1 MGWSLRKLERNV
13 VEIAIDLDR
22 NKDWEQWVLLRS
34 DVHHDNPKC
43 NQDLE
48 RKHLDE
54 AIEYDAPIIDNGDL
68 FCAMQGKWD
77 KRADKNALRE
87 EHRGSNYFD
96 LLVDT
101 AAQFYRPYG
110 NQFAVLGRGN
120 HETAVTN
127 RHETD
132 LTDRLASRMRAHGS
146 NVEASGYGGFVMFRF
161 VDAAQNKPGNIGK
174 ATKDSK
180 ILYHFHG
187 TGGGGPVTRGTIQTN
202 RIAVWSP
209 DAHIVL
215 TGHTHDEWQMPIPR
229 MRLSDRGKVY
239 HDEQLHIRCPGY
251 KDAWSDS
258 NAGWEVEKMLGPKNL
273 GSAWLKFFW
282 DPKEQCVRYDSVR
295 AK

>member
-1 MGWSLRKLERNV
+1 MPWKIRKISRNV
-13 VEIAIDLDR
+13 VEITIETAR
-22 NKDWEQWVLLRS
+22 NIDWEQWVLLRS

-43 NQDLE
+43 NQELE
-48 RKHLDE
+48 KEHLQQAVD
-54 AIEYDAPIIDNGDL
+54 YDAPIIDNGDL

-101 AAQFYRPYG
+101 AAEFYRSYG
-110 NQFAVLGRGN
+110 KQFAVLGRGN

-146 NVEASGYGGFVMFRF
+146 SVEASGYGGFVIFRF
-161 VDAAQNKPGNIGK
+161 ADHKQSSNPKGV
-174 ATKDSK
+174 KDSK
-180 ILYHFHG
+180 VLYHFHG

-229 MRLSDRGKVY
+229 MRITQKGEVY

-251 KDAWSDS
+251 KDAWGDS
-258 NAGWEVEKMLGPKNL
+258 HSGWEAEKMLGPKNL
-273 GSAWLKFFW
+273 GSAWLRFYW
-282 DPKEQCVRYDSVR
+282 DYKVQGVKYDSVR